1 MMKVIAILMSHAQ
14 KKGHEFFG
22 LMMGRWYLPE
32 TPAGVTEN
40 QKEEF
45 MQNEMNCESK
55 ASDEARERVEEE
67 LSDLC
72 EKMSKLTVFL
82 YGEGRVKANLSDN
95 MINLMARQLG
105 IMKDYAT
112 TLQTRLSIWGKSNKE
127 LESLYKGDDNTQK
140 WFG

>member
-1 MMKVIAILMSHAQ
+1 
-14 KKGHEFFG
+14 
-22 LMMGRWYLPE
+22 
-32 TPAGVTEN
+32 
-40 QKEEF
+40 

-72 EKMSKLTVFL
+72 EKMSKLMVFL

-95 MINLMARQLG
+95 MIKLMTRQLD
-105 IMKDYAT
+105 IMKNYAT

-127 LESLYKGDDNTQK
+127 LESLYNGEDNTQK

>member
-1 MMKVIAILMSHAQ
+1 
-14 KKGHEFFG
+14 
-22 LMMGRWYLPE
+22 
-32 TPAGVTEN
+32 
-40 QKEEF
+40 

-55 ASDEARERVEEE
+55 AADEARERVEEE

-95 MINLMARQLG
+95 MINLMTRQLD
-105 IMKDYAT
+105 IMKNYAT

-127 LESLYKGDDNTQK
+127 LESLYDECRVAPGRNAVRRHRQQGTNNRVGRGAQRRHT
-140 WFG
+140 